1 MEKYR
6 KNAAMIQVFYEE
18 LNYETLSEI
27 VGYTVSWKFLKL
39 DRRKID
45 LLKLSVSQS
54 FRRSWRCNGTMDWHF
69 RCEYSRSCSAYLV
82 LHRIFP
88 KKAANR

>member
-27 VGYTVSWKFLKL
+27 VGYTVRGNF
-39 DRRKID
+39 
-45 LLKLSVSQS
+45 
-54 FRRSWRCNGTMDWHF
+54 
-69 RCEYSRSCSAYLV
+69 
-82 LHRIFP
+82 
-88 KKAANR
+88 

>member
-27 VGYTVSWKFLKL
+27 VGYTVCGNF
-39 DRRKID
+39 
-45 LLKLSVSQS
+45 
-54 FRRSWRCNGTMDWHF
+54 
-69 RCEYSRSCSAYLV
+69 
-82 LHRIFP
+82 
-88 KKAANR
+88 

>member
-27 VGYTVSWKFLKL
+27 VGYTVSDISENF
-39 DRRKID
+39 
-45 LLKLSVSQS
+45 
-54 FRRSWRCNGTMDWHF
+54 
-69 RCEYSRSCSAYLV
+69 
-82 LHRIFP
+82 
-88 KKAANR
+88 